1 MLSSTQGLQ
10 FQRTGLEALGSEDL
24 EAYQTL
30 AGEDMLATTISEGNI
45 DGEIGL
51 AEVNIEP
58 LSLPLTGTS
67 NFSQEILGSG
77 LDSLTYD
84 FDSIGR
90 LPRSA
95 QPTLTSNSNTSTPVS
110 HLPSC
115 ACFVHQGGTN
125 NRFAAAT
132 TNQVARANGVTSSN
146 GVAAIPALNAGTRW
160 TGNTITY
167 SFFSGGSYY
176 GSETGV
182 RSLSAGAQN
191 LARQIF
197 ADIQS
202 LINVNFVEV
211 ADSANSYGDV
221 RLMASN
227 GTSEYPNE
235 YAYAYYPSTNPLG
248 GDVHLNPNYD
258 NANNSNGFQTGIGS
272 HGYMALV
279 HEIGHAL
286 GLKHTGDYS
295 GDGSD
300 APFLSFG
307 EDNSGNTVMSYNF
320 TGNSAATF
328 MPYDVYT
335 LQNLYG
341 ARATNAG
348 DTVYSFATPSYYS
361 DGSVTRGNGN
371 ATKLT
376 IWDSGGTDLL
386 DFRSLVSN
394 SGGYRFDLNDGGWLS
409 TLAGFNTL
417 RYNALGDASYTPY
430 VTTATGTRLAFG
442 ASIENLIGTVSND
455 EITGNSLNNTL
466 WGNSGN
472 DAIYAGAGN
481 DILLGGYDSDLLV
494 GGAGVDE
501 FIIGGGSQ
509 PFYAQGIDTIYD
521 LTAGERISLS
531 KSTFTTLGSGIGYG
545 FSIGSEFGWSYG
557 AADTS
562 SALVVYDRNTGGLFY
577 NPNGAVAGYGGG
589 GQFAVVT
596 ANPNL
601 YATDFSIIA

>member
-1 MLSSTQGLQ
+1 MLSSTQGLR

-30 AGEDMLATTISEGNI
+30 AGTDISATTVLDKEI

-58 LSLPLTGTS
+58 LAFSLTGTS

-77 LDSLTYD
+77 LNSATYD

-95 QPTLTSNSNTSTPVS
+95 QQVVNSNSNNSNLVS
-110 HLPSC
+110 HFPSC
-115 ACFVHQGGTN
+115 ACFVHQGESN
-125 NRFAAAT
+125 NRFSSAT

-182 RSLSAGAQN
+182 RPLSAGVQN
-191 LARQIF
+191 FARRIF

-211 ADSANSYGDV
+211 ADSANSYGQV

-227 GTSEYPNE
+227 SPG

-248 GDVHLNPNYD
+248 GDVHLNPSYD
-258 NANNSNGFQTGIGS
+258 NANDLNGFQSGIGS

-286 GLKHTGDYS
+286 GLKHPGDYS
-295 GDGSD
+295 RDGSD

-307 EDNSGNTVMSYNF
+307 EDNTGNTVMSYNF

-348 DTVYSFATPSYYS
+348 NTVYSFATPSYYS

-394 SGGYRFDLNDGGWLS
+394 SGGYRFDLNDGGWIS

-481 DILLGGYDSDLLV
+481 DILLGGYGSDLLV

-501 FIIGGGSQ
+501 FIIGGGGQ

-531 KSTFTTLGSGIGYG
+531 KSTFTALGSGIGYG
-545 FSIGSEFGWSYG
+545 FNIGSEFGWSYG

-577 NPNGAVAGYGGG
+577 NPDGVAAGYGGG

-596 ANPNL
+596 SNPNL